1 MVFDKVREILAS
13 QFGAD
18 EDMIDENTDIA
29 NDLGA
34 DSLDLVELMMSL
46 EEEFGVLITDDMA
59 KEIKTVGEL
68 ISVLEEKME

>member
-13 QFGAD
+13 QFGSD
-18 EDMIDENTDIA
+18 GDTIDENTDIA

-46 EEEFGVLITDDMA
+46 EEEFGVLITDEMA
-59 KEIKTVGEL
+59 KEVKTVGEL
-68 ISVLEEKME
+68 VNLLEENLE

>member
-13 QFGAD
+13 QFGSD
-18 EDMIDENTDIA
+18 GDTIDGNTDIA

-46 EEEFGVLITDDMA
+46 EEEFGVLITDEMA
-59 KEIKTVGEL
+59 KEVKTVGEL
-68 ISVLEEKME
+68 VNLLEENLE